1 MKLTLHSIGLRLTLL
16 YAVLGFGILA
26 LATGALYWAMT
37 NSIHQDDQRYL
48 AEKFHVLRTML
59 KERPD
64 DRALLDEEVKW
75 ETGVLPH
82 AQYFV
87 MVSTPDNRVVSRT
100 PGMIAEGIHLKAF
113 PPPIPLG
120 QKTPDPRRFQTSSGQ
135 TYLLA
140 TAYARLGRDTLPTRV
155 LRLAV
160 NVSHEDLIFTDFRH
174 IAWGVLIGG
183 SLLSALMGAWVARR
197 GLQPLNRLG
206 KSMAGMTVSALGS
219 PLKGGG
225 DWPTELRPL
234 VTEFNQ
240 MLARLG
246 HSFDRL
252 SEFSADLAHEFR
264 TPLNNLRGQ
273 AEVIL
278 SRARGV
284 EDYRDAIASMLE
296 ECERLT
302 HMTDSLLLI
311 ARHALPDAPLDRER
325 FRFETELED
334 ILDYFDAVAEERQ
347 VRLSAVGNGEL
358 WLDRTLFRRAINN
371 LLSNALRHTPPGGN
385 VMVRLNAQDADR
397 AEIEVADTGC
407 GIPSDEQPRLFQRFS
422 RVDQSVKGTGLGLA
436 LVKSIVELHG
446 GSVVLSS
453 ELGRGTRVR
462 LTFSQVTAVS
472 VSV

>member
-1 MKLTLHSIGLRLTLL
+1 MKPMLRSIGLRLTLL
-16 YAVLGFGILA
+16 YAVLGFAILA
-26 LATGALYWAMT
+26 LATVALYWAMT
-37 NSIHQDDQRYL
+37 DSIHQDDQRYL

-59 KERPD
+59 KERPH

-87 MVSTPDNRVVSRT
+87 VVSTPDNRIVSQT
-100 PGMIAEGIHLKAF
+100 PGMAAEGIHLADF
-113 PPPIPLG
+113 PAPIPTG
-120 QKTPDPRRFQTSSGQ
+120 QPAPNPRRFRTPTGQ

-140 TAYARLGRDTLPTRV
+140 AADARLGRETSPRRV
-155 LRLAV
+155 VRLAV
-160 NVSHEDLIFTDFRH
+160 NVSHEDLIFGDFRH
-174 IAWGVLIGG
+174 IAWGVLMGG
-183 SLLSALMGAWVARR
+183 SVLSALMGAWVARR
-197 GLQPLNRLG
+197 GLRPLNRLG
-206 KSMAGMTVSALGS
+206 QSMAGMTVSALGS
-219 PLKGGG
+219 PLQHD

-234 VTEFNQ
+234 VKEFNR

-246 HSFDRL
+246 QSFDRL

-278 SRARGV
+278 SRARGI
-284 EDYRDAIASMLE
+284 EDYREAIASMLE

-311 ARHALPDAPLDRER
+311 ARNALPDAPLNREW

-347 VRLSAVGNGEL
+347 VRLTVEGAGEL
-358 WLDRTLFRRAINN
+358 SVDRTLFRRTINN

-385 VMVRLNAQDADR
+385 VRVRLIAFSGDAV
-397 AEIEVADTGC
+397 EIEVADTGC
-407 GIPSDEQPRLFQRFS
+407 GIPEELQPRLFQRFS
-422 RVDQSVKGTGLGLA
+422 RIDQAGVKGTGLGLA

-446 GSVVLSS
+446 GSVALSS
-453 ELGRGTRVR
+453 TPGRGTRVR
-462 LTFSQVTAVS
+462 LTFPRSAPVAGS
-472 VSV
+472 A